1 MGDDDVRDLGG
12 IVEERPQEPDRSQ
25 LQGKAQPVVV
35 ATPRLQHRAVGV
47 VEMEVA
53 TELGGRGLA
62 GVAAVA
68 PLLLRGQEI
77 DGHPGSLLGH
87 RAAGVRSVVDPGVI
101 L

>member
-25 LQGKAQPVVV
+25 LQGKAQPVVI
-35 ATPRLQHRAVGV
+35 ATPRPQHRAIGV

-53 TELGGRGLA
+53 TELGGRGFA
-62 GVAAVA
+62 GVAAVV

-77 DGHPGSLLGH
+77 DGHPGSFL
-87 RAAGVRSVVDPGVI
+87 VRLVVEGMLDYI
-101 L
+101 Y